1 MIPARAAHQREQL
14 SGTANRAQI
23 SLSRATRAPVSRRP
37 GRHSRPAGSEIP
49 RSWVYWSVAA
59 GLAVGLLA
67 EVWPLPQ
74 HGHHMSITDA
84 FDIAWKVA
92 LFPPGIVTGRSRG
105 QTFLSAA

>member
-1 MIPARAAHQREQL
+1 MSKSAAPQTALRSAFRVRHGHPYLAGPGDTAVPLAAR
-14 SGTANRAQI
+14 
-23 SLSRATRAPVSRRP
+23 
-37 GRHSRPAGSEIP
+37 
-49 RSWVYWSVAA
+49 WVYWSVAA
-59 GLAVGLLA
+59 GLAIGLLILFLA

-105 QTFLSAA
+105 HTFLSAA